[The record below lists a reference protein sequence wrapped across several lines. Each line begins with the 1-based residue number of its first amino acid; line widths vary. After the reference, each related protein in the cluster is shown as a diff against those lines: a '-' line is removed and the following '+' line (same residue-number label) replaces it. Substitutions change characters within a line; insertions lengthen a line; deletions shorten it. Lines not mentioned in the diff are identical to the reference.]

1 MTAMSGR
8 AARDCQGEVGSC
20 RTRIQPTQ
28 GMPASVEELADL
40 AVGTL
45 NWHGSILPPVKLLG
59 RRIVP
64 VAELVPEAHAERL
77 CVGSG
82 PVLDRTEIA
91 TWVWPEMDDR
101 VPPPAAR
108 ITGVL
113 APARHWRTALT
124 AAVPFARFTSTAIVV
139 PRSVSD
145 ADDFLS
151 TCLIRARQFGIAVLS
166 ADESSVRVELDGR
179 SFEDAP
185 PVEHTAVSRW
195 VNEVVY
201 DELLSAESPAPARS

>member
-1 MTAMSGR
+1 MTAMPGR
-8 AARDCQGEVGSC
+8 AAIDKDVRLCTT
-20 RTRIQPTQ
+20 RTQPEL
-28 GMPASVEELADL
+28 GLPASVGALADL
-40 AVGTL
+40 AVEPLG
-45 NWHGSILPPVKLLG
+45 WPGSVLSPVKLLG
-59 RRIVP
+59 RRVVP
-64 VAELVPEAHAERL
+64 VAELVPDAHAERL
-77 CVGSG
+77 CVGSA
-82 PVLDRTEIA
+82 PVLDRAEVA

-108 ITGVL
+108 VTGVL

-145 ADDFLS
+145 AEDFVS
-151 TCLIRARQFGIAVLS
+151 TCLIRARQFGVAVLS
-166 ADESSVRVELDGR
+166 ADAEGVRVELEGR

-195 VNEVVY
+195 VNEVAY
-201 DELLSAESPAPARS
+201 EQLLASEAPAPARG